1 MSRQRSNA
9 NGPRGEELG
18 NHFTSDYITSKE
30 EKQVEDRN
38 IIVAIE
44 TLAAEISLLR
54 YTNQRLEA
62 ENAALKAAIESG
74 VKVSVEV
81 CGDE

>member
-1 MSRQRSNA
+1 MSRQRCNA
-9 NGPRGEELG
+9 NGPRGEEIRKS
-18 NHFTSDYITSKE
+18 FTSDYITSKE

-38 IIVAIE
+38 IIIAIE
-44 TLAAEISLLR
+44 TLAAEISLLH